1 VYPGRFPVCWR
12 LLAVNLAMWLSACSG
27 GGDAVT
33 SSSAAAVATAQA
45 AGQVSSAERP
55 VSQSDSTIAALL
67 YSDTQR
73 IPAGFNT
80 ETVPVF
86 SGYVA
91 TAHLKNSDLNANAN
105 TQYELCSDDFNQ
117 ALQWSETANSTSGV
131 NANLV
136 GNDATARYF
145 EFDRVRAGTPQ
156 GYLRTRVYKC
166 AYVDRSSVDLHMTQG
181 AAGVVNVRPL
191 DTSALQGLS
200 EYLWQ
205 FTAYNN
211 FGNVVLNSSG
221 ASNSVGLTHSLI
233 IATLTAATSANA
245 CDTINVLEWKHSV
258 NQSSGALTLSVT
270 QLWSFHAQ
278 QSNGAVSV
286 CAN

>member
-1 VYPGRFPVCWR
+1 
-12 LLAVNLAMWLSACSG
+12 LLSACGG
-27 GGDAVT
+27 GGDAST
-33 SSSAAAVATAQA
+33 SSSAATIATAQA
-45 AGQVSSAERP
+45 VGQSSSAERP

-67 YSDTQR
+67 YSDSQR
-73 IPAGFNT
+73 TPAGFNI
-80 ETVPVF
+80 EVAPVF
-86 SGYVA
+86 AGYVA
-91 TAHLKNSDLNANAN
+91 TAHLKNSDLSAGAT
-105 TQYELCSDDFNQ
+105 TQYEVCSDDFNQ

-136 GNDATARYF
+136 GNDATERYF

-156 GYLRTRVYKC
+156 GYLRSRIYKC
-166 AYVDRSSVDLHMTQG
+166 AYLDRSTVDLHLAQG

-191 DTSALQGLS
+191 DAGALQGLS

-205 FTAYNN
+205 FTGYNN
-211 FGNVVLNSSG
+211 FGNVVLNSTG

-233 IATLTAATSANA
+233 IATLATASSVNA

-258 NQSSGALTLSVT
+258 NQGSGALTLSVT